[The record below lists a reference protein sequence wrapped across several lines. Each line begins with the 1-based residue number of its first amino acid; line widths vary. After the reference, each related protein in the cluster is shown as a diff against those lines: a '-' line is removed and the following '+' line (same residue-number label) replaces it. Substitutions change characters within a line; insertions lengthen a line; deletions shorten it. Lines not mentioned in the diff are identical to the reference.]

1 MKFLRRPIV
10 NAILIL
16 SVTVLYILIFT
27 FISGHIEFLRLL
39 NHSQTLSSPFWN
51 RWSEFLANGNLKYI
65 GYGYLALCLCIVVL
79 TCLRKRNF
87 DEYQVSILEKGFF
100 FAGLFMVL
108 LFLVAVFL
116 ILSDPNY
123 AVETV
128 LLLAAS
134 HWTIVL
140 IAELVYLIQTT
151 RA

>member
-65 GYGYLALCLCIVVL
+65 GYGYLVLSICILVL
-79 TCLRKRNF
+79 TCLRKRNY
-87 DEYQVSILEKGFF
+87 DEYQINILEKGFF
-100 FAGLFMVL
+100 FAGL
-108 LFLVAVFL
+108 
-116 ILSDPNY
+116 LSDPNY

-128 LLLAAS
+128 LFLAAS

-151 RA
+151 KA